1 MPIKFIYIVLL
12 ILASSA
18 VAVADV
24 LLKKASAFTN
34 FTAVLKSPWMIG
46 AVLLYIFQIIIFV
59 YLFFI
64 GEKLINVGIVQI
76 ILYAFIIIASSV
88 LFFHEPLT
96 LIKITGIVLGI
107 TGIIFMN
114 L

>member
-1 MPIKFIYIVLL
+1 MYAMLL
-12 ILASSA
+12 ILASAA

-24 LLKKASAFTN
+24 FLKKASTFPN
-34 FTAVLKSPWMIG
+34 FSAVLKNPWMVSAI
-46 AVLLYIFQIIIFV
+46 LLYIFQIIIFV

-64 GEKLINVGIVQI
+64 GEKLIDVGIVQI
-76 ILYAFIIIASSV
+76 ILYASIIVISSM

-96 LIKITGIVLGI
+96 LVKIIGIILGI
-107 TGIIFMN
+107 TGIILIN